1 MATKSRRIQ
10 DYDPLYSFLRYYVDF
25 VLRLS
30 YRTVRYVGRENI
42 PQDGAVIYAPNHTN
56 ALMDA
61 LVILAMD
68 RKPKVFVA
76 RADIFRNPTFAKI
89 LTFLKIMPIMRMR
102 DGMEEVRKNNETIER
117 ATEVLR
123 DRVPF
128 CIFPEGTHQTKYSS
142 LPLSKGIFR
151 IAFAAQELMPDLPL
165 YIVPVGLRYGSFFR
179 FRSTVR
185 VQVGE
190 PINVGAFIAAHDT
203 LTPAEQI
210 NLMKELL
217 DERMKSSIFY
227 IPNDEDYEPTYE
239 ICAAV
244 VSKQREHLE
253 CEPKYRSMR
262 GMDVYFEANNMTV
275 KHLDYLKRANPELSC
290 ELLRLGREAAAMR
303 QRDGITLKS
312 VAVRYPIFS
321 RILKLLIFLVTL
333 PYALAS
339 AVASLPV
346 TLLCRFIFKKF
357 KDQAFRNS
365 VRYLIYLVVW
375 PIVMLLYAIIAFV
388 SAPWQAAL
396 IAVLLLLP
404 SPFVADESYRL
415 MRLMV
420 SDYKLWRNKPLR
432 AKYDKIRRL
441 MFEDREDK

>member
-1 MATKSRRIQ
+1 MPRQKRIQ
-10 DYDPLYSFLRYYVDF
+10 DYDFWYSFLRHYVDF
-25 VLRLS
+25 MVRRS
-30 YRTVRYVGRENI
+30 YRDLRYVGRERL
-42 PQDGAVIYAPNHTN
+42 PKDGAIIYAPNHTGT
-56 ALMDA
+56 LMDA
-61 LVILAMD
+61 MVLLAMD
-68 RKPKVFVA
+68 RSPKVFVA
-76 RADIFRNPTFAKI
+76 RADIFKKPLLKKI
-89 LTFLKIMPIMRMR
+89 FTFLKIMPIMRMR
-102 DGMEEVRKNNETIER
+102 DGIDEVKRNNETIER
-117 ATEVLR
+117 AVEVLR

-128 CIFPEGTHQTKYSS
+128 CIFPEGMHQTKYSS

-151 IAFAAQELMPDLPL
+151 IAFQAHELMGSTPL
-165 YIVPVGLRYGSFFR
+165 YIVPMGIRYGSFFR

-185 VQVGE
+185 VQVGN
-190 PINVGAFIAAHDT
+190 PINVGDFIREHCDI
-203 LTPAEQI
+203 TPQEQM
-210 NLMKELL
+210 NRMRELL
-217 DERMKSSIFY
+217 EERLRESIFY

-253 CEPKYRSMR
+253 SEPKYRSMR

-333 PYALAS
+333 PYALAT

-388 SAPWQAAL
+388 LAPWQAAL

-432 AKYDKIRRL
+432 AKYDKIRKL